1 MIVEGEKIELYT
13 TKTINESYKRK
24 MNAITGLNIEEFY
37 HFIPVSIGGPTKILG
52 ASFEFDYAFH
62 TVSFIYLSR
71 SISLSITQSFSF
83 TPSSR
88 SLQFVLFFIT
98 QGNLSAIL
106 EIPITTQR

>member
-24 MNAITGLNIEEFY
+24 MNAITGLNFEEFY

-62 TVSFIYLSR
+62 TVSFLYR
-71 SISLSITQSFSF
+71 SISLPITRSFSF

-98 QGNLSAIL
+98 QENLSAIL
-106 EIPITTQR
+106 EIPITIQR